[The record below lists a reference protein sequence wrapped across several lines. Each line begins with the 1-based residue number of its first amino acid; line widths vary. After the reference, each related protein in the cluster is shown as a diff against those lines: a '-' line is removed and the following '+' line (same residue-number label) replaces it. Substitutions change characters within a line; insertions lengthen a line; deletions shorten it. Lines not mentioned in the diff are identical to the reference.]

1 MVAVLHFINGNTLLQ
16 NVTHVITKSDSGFIA
31 AKAYYNICQLF
42 YCKTLQLLRNA
53 TKLLQNAT
61 VISKCDDHYKIGQH
75 TPSSFLPSHLSSLFV
90 YGSYLLFDFKLHNL

>member
-1 MVAVLHFINGNTLLQ
+1 MTAVSLQ
-16 NVTHVITKSDSGFIA
+16 IA

-90 YGSYLLFDFKLHNL
+90 YGSYLLFDLKLHNL